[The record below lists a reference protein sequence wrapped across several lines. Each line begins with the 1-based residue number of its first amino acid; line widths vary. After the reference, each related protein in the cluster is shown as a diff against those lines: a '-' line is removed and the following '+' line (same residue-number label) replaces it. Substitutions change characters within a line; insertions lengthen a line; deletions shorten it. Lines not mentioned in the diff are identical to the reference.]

1 MQINWKLINYLVM
14 TDLLFSKFF
23 LPQQYFFSNKL
34 RIYFSSTKQDKYDAS
49 QSICTDNIVTDFLL
63 FIHRIKLRWKLFWE
77 HPPFKATVV
86 IIVRKILEKTR
97 VLQFIDAQP
106 LIGNI
111 FSNNIVL
118 YALVFI
124 ICASKNINPNLTRSQ
139 WFEVDFLLFFFFQKT
154 SRLYL
159 CHYREETMLCNLIK

>member
-14 TDLLFSKFF
+14 TDLLFFSKFF
-23 LPQQYFFSNKL
+23 CCSNIFSNKL

-49 QSICTDNIVTDFLL
+49 QSVCTDNTVTNFLL
-63 FIHRIKLRWKLFWE
+63 FIYRIKLRWKLFWQ
-77 HPPFKATVV
+77 HPTFKATVV

-97 VLQFIDAQP
+97 VLRFIDAQP

-111 FSNNIVL
+111 SSNNIVL

-139 WFEVDFLLFFFFQKT
+139 WFEVDFLLYFFCKNKSLVSMALQ
-154 SRLYL
+154 RRNYVV
-159 CHYREETMLCNLIK
+159 